1 MSKYEAEYLLS
12 ELYNLNPPRLKKR
25 MIETRRMKQIKNV
38 FQKFKDEFKRTIVSF
53 DGYKNKCPRFTV
65 SGRLRRHKSLSVRTS
80 LVKRTKVYPQ
90 FIGRVSKKH
99 FFHKIKQMRGF
110 HTASR
115 RNLQFQYNN
124 NDKDVKQFIIDNLGE
139 LMNTYLE
146 CLFHT
151 DYTLWI
157 YGNNHN
163 DVKNHKYVIVNAN
176 HLPNLSEASLARD
189 VKTWNQFNKVK
200 YKGITIGEF
209 RLSKKGRIE
218 FGFFI
223 HKLLNVIEMGQAA
236 QSLLIF
242 SSDGEADEVDEEIEY
257 AEEGSETETDSVSTT
272 STLTVGSVTD
282 VSSDDSYHYI
292 SFDGP
297 NRSISG
303 RSSVFCT
310 ALKNIFCFINLSIPL
325 TILIVL
331 LVSEYEKNNN

>member
-1 MSKYEAEYLLS
+1 MTKYETEYLLS

-65 SGRLRRHKSLSVRTS
+65 SGWRSRYKSLSVRTS

-90 FIGRVSKKH
+90 FIGRVSKKQ

-110 HTASR
+110 R
-115 RNLQFQYNN
+115 YV
-124 NDKDVKQFIIDNLGE
+124 NDNVKQFIIDNLGE

-189 VKTWNQFNKVK
+189 AKTWNQFNKVK
-200 YKGITIGEF
+200 YNGITIGEF
-209 RLSKKGRIE
+209 RLSKKGGIE

-236 QSLLIF
+236 HSLLILSSEGEANEVDYAECAE
-242 SSDGEADEVDEEIEY
+242 SSD
-257 AEEGSETETDSVSTT
+257 TETDSVSTT

-292 SFDGP
+292 SFDDP
-297 NRSISG
+297 NRSTSG
-303 RSSVFCT
+303 SVFCT

>member
-1 MSKYEAEYLLS
+1 MTNYEAEYLLS

-90 FIGRVSKKH
+90 FIGRVSKKQ

-110 HTASR
+110 R
-115 RNLQFQYNN
+115 YV
-124 NDKDVKQFIIDNLGE
+124 NDNVKQFIIDNLGE

-176 HLPNLSEASLARD
+176 HLPNLSEASLVRGAD
-189 VKTWNQFNKVK
+189 AKTWNQFNKVK

-209 RLSKKGRIE
+209 RLSKKGGIE

-242 SSDGEADEVDEEIEY
+242 SSGDESDEVDY
-257 AEEGSETETDSVSTT
+257 AERCETEGSETETDSVSTT

-282 VSSDDSYHYI
+282 VSSDDSYQYI

-297 NRSISG
+297 NRSTSG
-303 RSSVFCT
+303 SVFCT